1 MRSGLPVARGRDGSV
16 CFVADYEG
24 DLYISPRYEQL
35 VEAILG
41 MWLLKGVSFA
51 YPDDDHEEERIRVAL
66 VPDAHKI
73 EIAV

>member
-1 MRSGLPVARGRDGSV
+1 
-16 CFVADYEG
+16 
-24 DLYISPRYEQL
+24 
-35 VEAILG
+35 